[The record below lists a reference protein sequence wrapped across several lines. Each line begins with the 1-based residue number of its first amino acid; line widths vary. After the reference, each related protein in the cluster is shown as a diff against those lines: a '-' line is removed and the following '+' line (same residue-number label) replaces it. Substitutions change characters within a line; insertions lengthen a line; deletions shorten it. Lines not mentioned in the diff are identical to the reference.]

1 MTPRLNGPQQRLKR
15 ALMEAEERIRAD
27 LLAPQ
32 PQDQPHAHE
41 KGDEHL
47 CVGCALKRD
56 FIAPMEPE

>member
-1 MTPRLNGPQQRLKR
+1 
-15 ALMEAEERIRAD
+15 MEAEERIRAD

-56 FIAPMEPE
+56 FIAPEWSLNRALVEPE